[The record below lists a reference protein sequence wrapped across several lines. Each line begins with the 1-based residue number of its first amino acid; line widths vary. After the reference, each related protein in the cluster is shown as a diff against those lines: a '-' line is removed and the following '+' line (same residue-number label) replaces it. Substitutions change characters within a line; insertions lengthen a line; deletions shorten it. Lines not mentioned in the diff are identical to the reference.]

1 MSSDVKNRKSS
12 FQKVNRRERDSVQ
25 FGVSRA
31 AEWSDPMTRS
41 EERRL
46 IERALAGDR
55 VAASE
60 FIKAYQGSLYAY
72 MLRMSGRPDVAEDIV
87 QDAFV
92 RALTNLERFDFKF
105 RFSTWLFTI
114 AKRLYVNA
122 MQKHKPAYDSDTVG
136 AAASRSLGGPESPTI
151 EREVNVNAKAAL
163 DAALGCLSEEQREIV
178 VLFHQLDWPIA
189 QIAEYMDMPEGTIKS
204 HLHRGRQKMK
214 QVLSEHVQLRQYVD
228 EVMSEA

>member
-1 MSSDVKNRKSS
+1 MEESPAPG
-12 FQKVNRRERDSVQ
+12 DSTGDLV
-25 FGVSRA
+25 
-31 AEWSDPMTRS
+31 MTRA

-46 IERALAGDR
+46 IERAIAGDR
-55 VAASE
+55 ASASE

-92 RALTNLERFDFKF
+92 RALTNLHRFDFKF

-136 AAASRSLGGPESPTI
+136 AAAFRGENAPETRTI
-151 EREVNVNAKAAL
+151 DREVSVNAKAAL
-163 DAALGCLSEEQREIV
+163 DVALSALGEEQREIV
-178 VLFHQLDWPIA
+178 VLFHQLEWPIS
-189 QIAEYMDMPEGTIKS
+189 QIAEYMDMPQGTIKS
-204 HLHRGRQKMK
+204 HLHRGRQKMRS
-214 QVLSEHVQLRQYVD
+214 VLLEHAQLSQFVG
-228 EVMSEA
+228 EVMTED